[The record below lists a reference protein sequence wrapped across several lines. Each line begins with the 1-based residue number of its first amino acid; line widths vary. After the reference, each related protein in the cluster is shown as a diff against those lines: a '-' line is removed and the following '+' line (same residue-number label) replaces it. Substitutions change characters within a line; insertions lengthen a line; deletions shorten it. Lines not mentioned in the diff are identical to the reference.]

1 MTVNNEI
8 KNSLVFK
15 LVEEQEVEK
24 AFQLELKEAA
34 TFEKLQYRQKHAPNL
49 FLGVYCH
56 NNDNYNGDGDNNK
69 DSMQMRMIG
78 FVVSTLTRSKKLTE
92 ESMST
97 HESDGK
103 TICIHSVCIDKN
115 YQRLGIAT
123 SLLKEYIERIL
134 LLNNNDDVKKL
145 HEKICLIAHKELIP
159 LYEKVGFKLIGES
172 EVVHGNEKWFDLE
185 YEL

>member
-1 MTVNNEI
+1 MTINNEI

-24 AFQLELKEAA
+24 AFQLELKGYPIEEAA

-49 FLGVYCH
+49 FLG
-56 NNDNYNGDGDNNK
+56 
-69 DSMQMRMIG
+69 DSTQIRMIG